1 MTYKIAS
8 IVPAM
13 ITSTQILNPYDSDAG
28 PAGIVAVIDLMNKSR
43 ETAEPT
49 NEPGLSK
56 VLITGKCY

>member
-13 ITSTQILNPYDSDAG
+13 ITSTPILNPYDSDAG
-28 PAGIVAVIDLMNKSR
+28 PAGIDPVIDLMNKSR
-43 ETAEPT
+43 KTAEPT

-56 VLITGKCY
+56 VLINGKCY